1 MPTKITAFR
10 WMMISIGITG
20 LLGVYLF
27 QRELTIILSN
37 LGLSNFAL
45 FAGTRSLRFLVN
57 DFLMILLIH
66 GIFFNKRYTLLA
78 FYVQLFGI
86 VIILI
91 PYLVVKYHYMSYN
104 GPLVS
109 YLHRLIV
116 NPLLMLLLIPALIYK
131 QRKDS

>member
-1 MPTKITAFR
+1 
-10 WMMISIGITG
+10 MMISIGITG

-109 YLHRLIV
+109 YLHRLI
-116 NPLLMLLLIPALIYK
+116 
-131 QRKDS
+131 